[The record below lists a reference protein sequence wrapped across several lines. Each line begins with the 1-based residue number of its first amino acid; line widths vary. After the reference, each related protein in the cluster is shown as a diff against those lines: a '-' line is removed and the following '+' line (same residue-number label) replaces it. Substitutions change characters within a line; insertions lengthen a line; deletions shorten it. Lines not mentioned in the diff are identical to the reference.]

1 MRFEPRP
8 RAAKAPMREAGSS
21 MVITEDLADE
31 IEAEEY
37 CSPSDSE
44 GFFRS
49 LALADE
55 SVLLLDFDGTLAP
68 FRIDPSAVRPWS
80 GVTAL
85 LGEIQCAGRTRLAI
99 VTGRPAADVAA
110 QLSMQ
115 NPPEVWGLHGA
126 ERFYPDGRLEQE
138 ELSADKQALVD
149 EAHAAIR
156 GAQLGV
162 RIEEKRNAVVV
173 HLRGKSARSAEAIRS
188 RALALLRPLAN
199 EPGAKLLQFDGGL
212 ELRVGRD
219 KGDAVRTIL
228 DETSK
233 RAPVAYLGD
242 DATDED
248 AFAALGERGL
258 GVLVRR
264 EWRPTAA
271 PVWLR
276 PPAQLREFLSSWL
289 DATRRG

>member
-1 MRFEPRP
+1 
-8 RAAKAPMREAGSS
+8 
-21 MVITEDLADE
+21 MVLTEELADE

-37 CSPSDSE
+37 CSPSDAE

-85 LGEIQCAGRTRLAI
+85 LGEIQRAGRTRLAI

-110 QLSMQ
+110 QLGMQ

-149 EAHAAIR
+149 DAHAAIR
-156 GAQLGV
+156 EAQLGV

-173 HLRGKSARSAEAIRS
+173 HWRGKSARSAEAIRG

-233 RAPVAYLGD
+233 HAPVAYLGD

-248 AFAALGERGL
+248 AFVALGERGL

-289 DATRRG
+289 DATRRR